1 MPVQQWSD
9 DIWIANLGPDPGFT
23 DDIDEMLAAL
33 ERRDLKRHVVIDLA
47 QVSQMNSSNLSSLL
61 RVRKAVID
69 ADRKL
74 LLSGPSDR
82 VWALFLATGLD
93 KVFEFAEDTAIA
105 LAQLQLSGEQ

>member
-9 DIWIANLGPDPGFT
+9 DIWIAKLGPDPGFT

-33 ERRDLKRHVVIDLA
+33 DRRELRRHVVIDL
-47 QVSQMNSSNLSSLL
+47 SQARQINSSNLSSLL

-69 ADRKL
+69 SDRRL
-74 LLSGPSDR
+74 MLAGPSDR

-93 KVFEFAEDTAIA
+93 KVFAFAEDTAMA
-105 LAQLQLSGEQ
+105 LAQLQIDGGS

>member
-9 DIWIANLGPDPGFT
+9 DIWIAKLGPDPGFT
-23 DDIDEMLAAL
+23 DDIDEMLGAL
-33 ERRDLKRHVVIDLA
+33 ERRELKRHVVVDL
-47 QVSQMNSSNLSSLL
+47 SQATHINSSNLSSLL

-74 LLSGPSDR
+74 LLSAPSDR
-82 VWALFLATGLD
+82 AWALFLATGLD

-105 LAQLQLSGEQ
+105 LAQLQLTGER